1 MLKPEYGKC
10 YEVTLSDGAVK
21 IYRFDGFGEHMKY
34 VWIDIESDEMV
45 IGFVYTDIREVQ
57 YA

>member
-10 YEVTLSDGAVK
+10 YKITLYDGTIN

-34 VWIDIESDEMV
+34 VWIDIETDEMV
-45 IGFVYTDIREVQ
+45 ICLYR
-57 YA
+57 Y